1 MPTVNLDAKLA
12 EALIGAATARADA
25 YERRADALE
34 ADLRT
39 GRGAIEQL
47 EARLRTTELA
57 LAEAKGAAG
66 LTAKV
71 PAWIALV
78 VAIGTYLSRLSDGP

>member
-34 ADLRT
+34 DDLRT
-39 GRGAIEQL
+39 CRGVIEQL
-47 EARLRTTELA
+47 ETRLRAAEIA
-57 LAEAKGAAG
+57 LAEARGASG
-66 LTAKV
+66 LTSKI
-71 PAWIALV
+71 PAWAALV
-78 VAIGTYLSRLSDGP
+78 LAIGTYIARLSEGP

>member
-34 ADLRT
+34 DDLRT
-39 GRGAIEQL
+39 CRGVIEHL
-47 EARLRTTELA
+47 ETRLRAAEIA
-57 LAEAKGAAG
+57 LAEARGASG
-66 LTAKV
+66 LTSKI
-71 PAWIALV
+71 PAWAALV
-78 VAIGTYLSRLSDGP
+78 LAIGTYLARLSEGP

>member
-12 EALIGAATARADA
+12 EALIGVATARADA

-39 GRGAIEQL
+39 GRSTIEHL
-47 EARLRTTELA
+47 ETRLRAAEIA
-57 LAEAKGAAG
+57 LAEARGASG
-66 LTAKV
+66 LATKI

-78 VAIGTYLSRLSDGP
+78 VAVGTFLSRLTGAP

>member
-1 MPTVNLDAKLA
+1 VPAVNLDAKLA

-39 GRGAIEQL
+39 GKVALEGL
-47 EARLRTTELA
+47 EARLRSTEIT
-57 LAEAKGAAG
+57 LAEARGASG
-66 LTAKV
+66 LYSKI
-71 PAWIALV
+71 PAWAALV
-78 VAIGTYLSRLSDGP
+78 LAIGTYVARLSEGP